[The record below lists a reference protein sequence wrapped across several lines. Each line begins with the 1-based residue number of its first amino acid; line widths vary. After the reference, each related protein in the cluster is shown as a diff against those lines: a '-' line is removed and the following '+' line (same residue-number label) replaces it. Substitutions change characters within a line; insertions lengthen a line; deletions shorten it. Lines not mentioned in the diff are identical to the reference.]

1 MRVNPMPPSPS
12 IQTAVPSPPSTSPGS
27 EELAIDLHDVRK
39 RYRGKIDALRGIRM
53 QARRG
58 EIFGLLGPNG
68 AGKSTLVKIMLTV
81 VRPTTAHGTILGRPI
96 GTHSVLRRVGYLPE
110 KNRFPV
116 YQTGRQAIEFAGAM
130 CGVDAATCRRRA
142 EELLD
147 LVGMSDWGA
156 KRVST
161 YSKGMLQRVGIAAA
175 MVNEPD
181 LVVLD
186 EPTDGVD
193 PIGRKDIRDVL
204 VAIRDRGTCVFLN
217 SHLLSELEM
226 VCDRVAILVQGEVA
240 AQGTIEELTSE
251 SRRYEIEIDG
261 PPPEW
266 AEAVGLRVSV
276 ASDEKNGTTNLVLP
290 SAEADAV
297 QPVLDRLRAD
307 GRVIK
312 VLRPV
317 RESLEDLFM
326 RYVRDPETG
335 KAKAPGAIRNVR
347 ASKGGDA

>member
-1 MRVNPMPPSPS
+1 M
-12 IQTAVPSPPSTSPGS
+12 
-27 EELAIDLHDVRK
+27 AIDLHDVRK
-39 RYRGKIDALRGIRM
+39 RYRGRIDALRGIRM

-81 VRPTTAHGTILGRPI
+81 VRATEARGTILGRPI
-96 GTHSVLRRVGYLPE
+96 GTQSVLRRVGYLPE
-110 KNRFPV
+110 KHRFPV

-142 EELLD
+142 DELLD
-147 LVGMSDWGA
+147 LVGMSDWGS

-175 MVNEPD
+175 MVNDPD

-193 PIGRKDIRDVL
+193 PVGRKDIRDVL
-204 VAIRDRGTCVFLN
+204 VRIRDRGTCVFLN

-240 AQGTIEELTSE
+240 AQGTIEELTSD
-251 SRRYEIEIDG
+251 SRRYEIEIGG
-261 PPPEW
+261 PPPAW
-266 AEAVGLRVSV
+266 AEGAGLRVSDV
-276 ASDEKNGTTNLVLP
+276 SDADNGATNLVLP

-307 GRVIK
+307 GRIIR

-326 RYVRDPETG
+326 RYVQDPETG
-335 KAKAPGAIRNVR
+335 KAKTPGAIRSGQ
-347 ASKGGDA
+347 ASKGGDG

>member
-1 MRVNPMPPSPS
+1 MPPSPS
-12 IQTAVPSPPSTSPGS
+12 IQTAVPSPPSTPPGS

-96 GTHSVLRRVGYLPE
+96 GTQSVLRRVGYLPE
-110 KNRFPV
+110 KHRFPV

-142 EELLD
+142 DELLD
-147 LVGMSDWGA
+147 LVGMSDWGG

-175 MVNEPD
+175 MVNDPD

-193 PIGRKDIRDVL
+193 PVGRKDIRDVL
-204 VAIRDRGTCVFLN
+204 VRIRDRGTCVFLN
-217 SHLLSELEM
+217 SHLLSDLEM

-261 PPPEW
+261 PSPEW
-266 AEAVGLRVSV
+266 AEAAGLRVD
-276 ASDEKNGTTNLVLP
+276 ATNGATDESTNLVLP

-326 RYVRDPETG
+326 RYVQDPETG
-335 KAKAPGAIRNVR
+335 KAKSPGAVR
-347 ASKGGDA
+347 HTSAAKGGDA

>member
-1 MRVNPMPPSPS
+1 MPAPPSPR
-12 IQTAVPSPPSTSPGS
+12 TEAPPPNPRGS

-266 AEAVGLRVSV
+266 AEAAGLRVSEV
-276 ASDEKNGTTNLVLP
+276 SDEKKGTTNLVLP

-326 RYVRDPETG
+326 RYVQDPETG

>member
-1 MRVNPMPPSPS
+1 MPPSTTP
-12 IQTAVPSPPSTSPGS
+12 QTEAPPPKSPGS
-27 EELAIDLHDVRK
+27 EELAVDLHDVRK

-81 VRPTTAHGTILGRPI
+81 VRPTTARGTILGRPI
-96 GTHSVLRRVGYLPE
+96 GTQSVLGRVGYLPE
-110 KNRFPV
+110 KHRFPV
-116 YQTGRQAIEFAGAM
+116 YQTGRQAVEFAGAM

-142 EELLD
+142 DELLD
-147 LVGMSDWGA
+147 LVGMSDWGG
-156 KRVST
+156 KKVST

-175 MVNEPD
+175 MVNDPD

-193 PIGRKDIRDVL
+193 PVGRKDIRDVL
-204 VAIRDRGTCVFLN
+204 VRIRDRGTCVFLN

-251 SRRYEIEIDG
+251 SRRYEIEVGG
-261 PPPEW
+261 PPPDW
-266 AEAVGLRVSV
+266 AESAGLRVSA
-276 ASDEKNGTTNLVLP
+276 ASDAGIGTTTLVLP

-307 GRVIK
+307 GRVIR

-326 RYVRDPETG
+326 RYVHDPETG
-335 KAKAPGAIRNVR
+335 KAKAPGAIRKAR

>member
-1 MRVNPMPPSPS
+1 M
-12 IQTAVPSPPSTSPGS
+12 TSPTS
-27 EELAIDLHDVRK
+27 PRTEAPPPEPSAAEDLAVDLHDVRK

-81 VRPTTAHGTILGRPI
+81 VRATEARGTILGRPI
-96 GTHSVLRRVGYLPE
+96 GTQSVLRRVGYLPE
-110 KNRFPV
+110 KHRFPV

-130 CGVDAATCRRRA
+130 CGVDAKTCRRRA
-142 EELLD
+142 DELLE

-175 MVNEPD
+175 MVNDPD

-193 PIGRKDIRDVL
+193 PVGRKDIRDVL
-204 VAIRDRGTCVFLN
+204 VRIRDRGTCVFLN

-240 AQGTIEELTSE
+240 AQGTIDELTAE
-251 SRRYEIEIDG
+251 SRRYEIEIGG

-266 AEAVGLRVSV
+266 AEAAGLRVSGGSN
-276 ASDEKNGTTNLVLP
+276 ADAGMTNLVLP

-307 GRVIK
+307 GRIIR

-326 RYVRDPETG
+326 RYVQDPETG
-335 KAKAPGAIRNVR
+335 KAKTPGAIRNHR
-347 ASKGGDA
+347 TSEGGER

>member
-1 MRVNPMPPSPS
+1 MPPSTTS
-12 IQTAVPSPPSTSPGS
+12 QTEAPPPKSPGS
-27 EELAIDLHDVRK
+27 EELAVDLHDVRK

-81 VRPTTAHGTILGRPI
+81 VRPTTARGTILGRPI
-96 GTHSVLRRVGYLPE
+96 GTQSVLGRVGYLPE
-110 KNRFPV
+110 KHRFPV
-116 YQTGRQAIEFAGAM
+116 YQTGRQAVEFAGAM

-142 EELLD
+142 DELLD
-147 LVGMSDWGA
+147 LVGMSDWGG
-156 KRVST
+156 KKVST

-175 MVNEPD
+175 MVNDPD

-193 PIGRKDIRDVL
+193 PVGRKDIRDVL
-204 VAIRDRGTCVFLN
+204 VRIRDRGTCVFLN

-251 SRRYEIEIDG
+251 SRRYEIEVGG
-261 PPPEW
+261 PPPDW
-266 AEAVGLRVSV
+266 AESAGLRVS
-276 ASDEKNGTTNLVLP
+276 ATSDAGIGTTTLVLP

-307 GRVIK
+307 GRVIR

-317 RESLEDLFM
+317 RESLED
-326 RYVRDPETG
+326 
-335 KAKAPGAIRNVR
+335 
-347 ASKGGDA
+347 

>member
-1 MRVNPMPPSPS
+1 
-12 IQTAVPSPPSTSPGS
+12 
-27 EELAIDLHDVRK
+27 
-39 RYRGKIDALRGIRM
+39 
-53 QARRG
+53 
-58 EIFGLLGPNG
+58 
-68 AGKSTLVKIMLTV
+68 
-81 VRPTTAHGTILGRPI
+81 
-96 GTHSVLRRVGYLPE
+96 
-110 KNRFPV
+110 
-116 YQTGRQAIEFAGAM
+116 
-130 CGVDAATCRRRA
+130 
-142 EELLD
+142 
-147 LVGMSDWGA
+147 MSDWGG
-156 KRVST
+156 KKVST

-175 MVNEPD
+175 MVNDPD

-193 PIGRKDIRDVL
+193 PVGRKDIRDVL
-204 VAIRDRGTCVFLN
+204 VRIRDRGTCVFLN

-251 SRRYEIEIDG
+251 SRRYEIEVGG
-261 PPPEW
+261 PPPDW
-266 AEAVGLRVSV
+266 AESAGLRVSA
-276 ASDEKNGTTNLVLP
+276 ASDAGIGTTTLVLP

-307 GRVIK
+307 GRVIR

-326 RYVRDPETG
+326 RYVQDPETG
-335 KAKAPGAIRNVR
+335 KAKAPGAIRKAR

>member
-1 MRVNPMPPSPS
+1 M
-12 IQTAVPSPPSTSPGS
+12 TSPTSPRTEAPPPGPS
-27 EELAIDLHDVRK
+27 AAEDLAVDLHDVRK

-81 VRPTTAHGTILGRPI
+81 VRATEARGTILGRPI
-96 GTHSVLRRVGYLPE
+96 GTQSVLRRVGYLPE
-110 KNRFPV
+110 KHRFPV

-130 CGVDAATCRRRA
+130 CGVDAKTCRRRA
-142 EELLD
+142 DELLE

-175 MVNEPD
+175 MVNDPD

-193 PIGRKDIRDVL
+193 PVGRKDIRDVL
-204 VAIRDRGTCVFLN
+204 VRIRDRGTCVFLN

-240 AQGTIEELTSE
+240 AQGTIDELTAE
-251 SRRYEIEIDG
+251 SRRYEIEIGG

-266 AEAVGLRVSV
+266 AEAAGLRVSGGSN
-276 ASDEKNGTTNLVLP
+276 ADAEMTNLVLP

-307 GRVIK
+307 GRIIR

-326 RYVRDPETG
+326 RYVQDPETG
-335 KAKAPGAIRNVR
+335 KAKTPGAIRNHR
-347 ASKGGDA
+347 TSEGGER